1 MGKERWRWS
10 GLLQGFGR
18 RPVLLAMI
26 GIVLAGVYWGLLA
39 SDRYVSEANVVVDRT
54 DFSTGQAVDLA
65 SFLTG
70 GGTGKSNHDLLLMR
84 DHLRSVD
91 MLLKLDARLNLRAHY
106 SDGER
111 DPVSRLWFQDAP
123 LEILH
128 RHYLTRVSV
137 ELDDAFG
144 ILRIKAQAYTPE
156 MALAVAQGLV
166 EEGERFMNDIAHR
179 LANDQVVFLEAQVE
193 KLGARAR
200 ATRSALLDFQ
210 NAKGLLSPKAT
221 AESLSGIVARLEGQL
236 AELKAKREAMAGYLS
251 PGAPDLAQVILE
263 IGAVENQL
271 RLEKARLTSPSGGTL
286 NKTLDEFQRLEMEAQ
301 FAHDLYRSAL
311 VSLERGRVE
320 ATRNLKKVSIVQS
333 PTHPEYPLQPHRI
346 YNITVFALSA
356 LMLAGVAQLLAAI
369 IRDHQD

>member
-1 MGKERWRWS
+1 
-10 GLLQGFGR
+10 
-18 RPVLLAMI
+18 
-26 GIVLAGVYWGLLA
+26 
-39 SDRYVSEANVVVDRT
+39 
-54 DFSTGQAVDLA
+54 
-65 SFLTG
+65 
-70 GGTGKSNHDLLLMR
+70 
-84 DHLRSVD
+84 
-91 MLLKLDARLNLRAHY
+91 
-106 SDGER
+106 
-111 DPVSRLWFQDAP
+111 
-123 LEILH
+123 
-128 RHYLTRVSV
+128 
-137 ELDDAFG
+137 
-144 ILRIKAQAYTPE
+144 
-156 MALAVAQGLV
+156 
-166 EEGERFMNDIAHR
+166 
-179 LANDQVVFLEAQVE
+179 
-193 KLGARAR
+193 
-200 ATRSALLDFQ
+200 
-210 NAKGLLSPKAT
+210 LLSPKAT